1 MGEWKPFEIKHVVDT
16 EDAAYAVRNYLEQKD
31 LRCYLSMV
39 HNMRPVMRAAE
50 FGCGFGRMVQVLTE
64 FAPEVI
70 GIEREAL
77 MVNQARQL
85 IPQVTFHQVDDLAD
99 VPIDSS
105 SIDLVTTFTFLQHL
119 VDVQAGRV
127 IQEIKRCLHP
137 DGHVLICEETDP
149 EHVSGDIN
157 DPLGLC
163 TIGRPVSEYEALF
176 SPLKLRF
183 TAPRR
188 IEPGYKRADTG
199 TYMLFTSMQ

>member
-1 MGEWKPFEIKHVVDT
+1 MGYWKPYEMEYVVDT
-16 EDAAYAVRNYLEQKD
+16 NDAAYAVRNYLEQKD
-31 LRCYLSMV
+31 LRCYISLA
-39 HNMRPVMRAAE
+39 HNMHPVMRAAE

-77 MVNQARQL
+77 MVEEAGKL
-85 IPQVTFHQVDDLAD
+85 IPDVTFHQADDLANA
-99 VPIDSS
+99 PIDNNSL
-105 SIDLVTTFTFLQHL
+105 DLVTTFTFLQHL
-119 VDVQAGRV
+119 VDTQAKRV

-137 DGHVLICEETDP
+137 KGHVLICEETDQG
-149 EHVSGDIN
+149 HISGDIN
-157 DPLGLC
+157 DPLGQC
-163 TIGRPVSEYEALF
+163 TIGRPVNRYEALF

-199 TYMLFTSMQ
+199 TYMLFASIL